1 MPDTVNLTVYVEQ
14 KGKEDVIDCLLP
26 LTCIS
31 GFSISPCFGYSR
43 DNAKLDLA
51 EQVAGGR
58 QLWKLDILHSDKDT
72 NAIISA
78 LQSVNTHNPMRYV
91 LSPVISHGHI

>member
-1 MPDTVNLTVYVEQ
+1 MTETVNMTVYVEQ
-14 KGKEDVIDCLLP
+14 KRKEDVIDCLLP
-26 LTCIS
+26 LTYIS

-72 NAIISA
+72 DAIISA
-78 LQSVNTHNPMRYV
+78 LQNVNTHNPMRYV
-91 LSPVISHGHI
+91 VSPVLSHGHI

>member
-1 MPDTVNLTVYVEQ
+1 MPETVNLTVYVEQ
-14 KGKEDVIDCLLP
+14 KRKEDVIDCLLP

-43 DNAKLDLA
+43 DNAKLDLS

-58 QLWKLDILHSDKDT
+58 QLCKLDILHSDKDT
-72 NAIISA
+72 NAIIIA

-91 LSPVISHGHI
+91 LSPVLSHGHI

>member
-1 MPDTVNLTVYVEQ
+1 MPETVNLTVYVEQ
-14 KGKEDVIDCLLP
+14 KRKEDVIDCLLP

-43 DNAKLDLA
+43 DNAQLDLA

-58 QLWKLDILHSDKDT
+58 QLFKLDILHNDKDT

-78 LQSVNTHNPMRYV
+78 LQSVNTPNPMRYV
-91 LSPVISHGHI
+91 VSPVISHGHI

>member
-1 MPDTVNLTVYVEQ
+1 MPETVNLTVYVEQ
-14 KGKEDVIDCLLP
+14 KRKEDVIDCLLP

-78 LQSVNTHNPMRYV
+78 LAKC
-91 LSPVISHGHI
+91 